1 MTEDPLRR
9 SARRQV
15 QAPGAS
21 GRACSPAVGKLR
33 FMGSNAIGNPY
44 RPGRGVAPPVLA
56 GRSSVLEIAEKRL
69 DVLAAGGMPPQD
81 LLLYGPRGNG
91 KTTLLIELDRRA
103 RERGLRVEDLPV
115 DALTARERL
124 VRHLQERA
132 GLWRDRLTGVQV
144 AGVGATADRAA
155 PSEEIGQLFRA
166 WIGTDEVRPLV
177 IVMDE
182 IHALSPEAARPFF
195 DAVQTA
201 KNGGQPFLLV
211 AAGTPDAPRRVR
223 EAATY
228 NERGFEQLPV
238 ARLQRP
244 ETITALAE
252 PARMSGHPM
261 SAEAAALLA
270 EESQDYPYFIQLLG
284 SAAWNAAA
292 ETGTGGIGIDAAR
305 HGMSTSRVPVER
317 FYSGR
322 YEEAWRR
329 KIAPALEPLASL
341 FANRKG
347 QLPQLELLERL
358 VEIAAPDSFPLDE
371 VALLDTLR
379 DLGVVWEASPGVW
392 EMGIPSF
399 ADFVLRHARPEP

>member
-1 MTEDPLRR
+1 M
-9 SARRQV
+9 
-15 QAPGAS
+15 
-21 GRACSPAVGKLR
+21 GKLR
-33 FMGSNAIGNPY
+33 FMGSNATGNPY

-56 GRSSVLEIAEKRL
+56 GRASVLDIAEERL
-69 DVLAAGGMPPQD
+69 DVLGAGGMPPQD

-91 KTTLLIELDRRA
+91 KTTLLIEIERRA

-124 VRHLQERA
+124 VGHLQERA
-132 GLWRDRLTGVQV
+132 GLRRDRLTGVQV

-166 WIGTDEVRPLV
+166 WIGTDEVPLV

-201 KNGGQPFLLV
+201 KNGSPPFLLL

-228 NERGFEQLPV
+228 NERGFRKV
-238 ARLQRP
+238 RVGRLRRP
-244 ETITALAE
+244 DTITALAE
-252 PARMSGHPM
+252 PARMSGCPM
-261 SAEAAALLA
+261 STESAALLA
-270 EESQDYPYFIQLLG
+270 EEAQDYPYFIQLLG
-284 SAAWNAAA
+284 SAAWRVATA
-292 ETGTGGIGIDAAR
+292 GGIGAEAAR
-305 HGMSTSRVPVER
+305 RGVAESRPEIED

-322 YEEAWRR
+322 YDEARQRR
-329 KIAPALEPLASL
+329 VVLGLAPLAESFAKRGGRLDDPSL
-341 FANRKG
+341 DA
-347 QLPQLELLERL
+347 LLL
-358 VEIAAPDSFPLDE
+358 EIAARDSFPLDE
-371 VALLDTLR
+371 VALLNTLR

-399 ADFVLRHARPEP
+399 ADFVLRRARPEP

>member
-1 MTEDPLRR
+1 MTEDPRR
-9 SARRQV
+9 RGARRPV

-33 FMGSNAIGNPY
+33 FMGSNAAGNPY

-56 GRSSVLEIAEKRL
+56 GRSSVLDIADERL

-91 KTTLLIELDRRA
+91 KTTLLIEIERRA
-103 RERGLRVEDLPV
+103 RERGLRVEELPV
-115 DALTARERL
+115 DALTTEEKL

-132 GLWRDRLTGVQV
+132 GVLGPQITGAQV
-144 AGVGATADRAA
+144 AGIGVSAARAA
-155 PSEEIGQLFRA
+155 PTREIRLLLTA
-166 WIGTDEVRPLV
+166 WIRAAAGPPVLVVDEV
-177 IVMDE
+177 
-182 IHALSPEAARPFF
+182 HALVPEAARPFF
-195 DAVQTA
+195 DAVQSA
-201 KNGGQPFLLV
+201 KREPRPFLVV

-228 NERGFEQLPV
+228 NERGFRKV
-238 ARLQRP
+238 RVGRLLRP
-244 ETITALAE
+244 DTITALTE
-252 PARMSGHPM
+252 PARMSGRPM
-261 SAEAAALLA
+261 SPEAAALLA
-270 EESQDYPYFIQLLG
+270 EEAQDYPYFIQLLG
-284 SAAWNAAA
+284 SAAWRAVTA
-292 ETGTGGIGIDAAR
+292 GGIGADAAR
-305 HGMSTSRVPVER
+305 RGMAESRPEIED

-322 YEEAWRR
+322 YDEAWKR
-329 KIAPALEPLASL
+329 KIASALEPLATL
-341 FANRKG
+341 FAGRKG
-347 QLPQLELLERL
+347 RLPQFELRERL

-371 VALLDTLR
+371 AALLDTLR

>member
-1 MTEDPLRR
+1 MTKDPPRR
-9 SARRQV
+9 GARRQV

-21 GRACSPAVGKLR
+21 GRACFPAVGKLR
-33 FMGSNAIGNPY
+33 FMGPNATGNPY
-44 RPGRGVAPPVLA
+44 QPGAGVAPPVLA
-56 GRSSVLEIAEKRL
+56 GRSSVLDIAEERL

-103 RERGLRVEDLPV
+103 RERGLRVENFPV

-132 GLWRDRLTGVQV
+132 GLRRDRLTGVQV

-166 WIGTDEVRPLV
+166 WIGTDEVPLV

-201 KNGGQPFLLV
+201 KNGSPPFLLL

-223 EAATY
+223 EAATH
-228 NERGFEQLPV
+228 NERGFRMV
-238 ARLQRP
+238 RVGRLQRP

-261 SAEAAALLA
+261 SADAAALLA

-284 SAAWNAAA
+284 RAAWKEAA
-292 ETGTGGIGIDAAR
+292 EVGNGIGLDAAR
-305 HGMSTSRVPVER
+305 RGLAASRVPVER
-317 FYSGR
+317 FFSGR
-322 YEEAWRR
+322 YDEAWNR
-329 KIAPALEPLASL
+329 KIASALEPLATL
-341 FANRKG
+341 FAGRKG
-347 QLPQLELLERL
+347 QLPQFELRERL

-371 VALLDTLR
+371 VVLLNTLR

>member
-1 MTEDPLRR
+1 MTEDPPRR
-9 SARRQV
+9 GAGRQV

-33 FMGSNAIGNPY
+33 FMGPNATGNPY
-44 RPGRGVAPPVLA
+44 QPGAGVAPPVLA
-56 GRSSVLEIAEKRL
+56 GRSSVLDIAEERL

-91 KTTLLIELDRRA
+91 KTTLLIELDHRA
-103 RERGLRVEDLPV
+103 RERGLRVENFPV

-132 GLWRDRLTGVQV
+132 GLRRDRLTGVQV

-166 WIGTDEVRPLV
+166 WIGTDEVPLV

-201 KNGGQPFLLV
+201 KNGGQPFLLL

-228 NERGFEQLPV
+228 NERGFRKV
-238 ARLQRP
+238 RVGRLQRP

-261 SAEAAALLA
+261 SADAAALLA

-284 SAAWNAAA
+284 SAAWKEAA
-292 ETGTGGIGIDAAR
+292 EVGSGIGLDAAR
-305 HGMSTSRVPVER
+305 RGLAASRVPVER
-317 FYSGR
+317 FFSGR
-322 YEEAWRR
+322 YDEAWRR

-358 VEIAAPDSFPLDE
+358 IEIAAADSFRLDE

>member
-1 MTEDPLRR
+1 
-9 SARRQV
+9 
-15 QAPGAS
+15 
-21 GRACSPAVGKLR
+21 
-33 FMGSNAIGNPY
+33 MGPNATGNPY

-56 GRSSVLEIAEKRL
+56 GRASVLDIAEERL

-103 RERGLRVEDLPV
+103 RERGLRVENLPV

-132 GLWRDRLTGVQV
+132 GLRRDRLTGVQV
-144 AGVGATADRAA
+144 AGVGATAARAA
-155 PSEEIGQLFRA
+155 PSEEIGELFRA

-182 IHALSPEAARPFF
+182 IHALSPEVARPFF

-201 KNGGQPFLLV
+201 KNGSPPFLLL

-252 PARMSGHPM
+252 PARMSERPM

-284 SAAWNAAA
+284 SAAWKEAA
-292 ETGTGGIGIDAAR
+292 EVGSGIGLDAAR
-305 HGMSTSRVPVER
+305 RGLAASRVPVER

-322 YEEAWRR
+322 YDEARRR
-329 KIAPALEPLASL
+329 KITPALAPLAAL
-341 FANRKG
+341 FAKRG
-347 QLPQLELLERL
+347 GRLDDPDLDAGLL
-358 VEIAAPDSFPLDE
+358 EIAAPDFFPLDE

-399 ADFVLRHARPEP
+399 ADFVLRRARPEP

>member
-9 SARRQV
+9 GARRQV

-21 GRACSPAVGKLR
+21 GRVCSPAVGKLR
-33 FMGSNAIGNPY
+33 FMGPNAAGNPY
-44 RPGRGVAPPVLA
+44 RPGAGVAPPVLA
-56 GRSSVLEIAEKRL
+56 GRSSVLDIAEERL

-103 RERGLRVEDLPV
+103 RERGLRVENFPV

-124 VRHLQERA
+124 VRHLLERA
-132 GLWRDRLTGVQV
+132 GLRRDRLTGVQV

-155 PSEEIGQLFRA
+155 PSEEIGELFRA
-166 WIGTDEVRPLV
+166 WIGTDEIRPLV

-201 KNGGQPFLLV
+201 KNGGQPFLLL

-228 NERGFEQLPV
+228 NERGFRKV
-238 ARLQRP
+238 RVGRLLRP
-244 ETITALAE
+244 DTITALTE
-252 PARMSGHPM
+252 PAWMSGRPM
-261 SAEAAALLA
+261 SPEAAALLA
-270 EESQDYPYFIQLLG
+270 EEAQDYPYFIQLLG
-284 SAAWNAAA
+284 SAAWRAVTA
-292 ETGTGGIGIDAAR
+292 GGIGAEAAR
-305 HGMSTSRVPVER
+305 RGVAESRPEIED
-317 FYSGR
+317 FFSGR
-322 YEEAWRR
+322 YDEAWQR
-329 KIAPALEPLASL
+329 KIASALEPLATL
-341 FANRKG
+341 FVDRKG
-347 QLPQLELLERL
+347 RLPQFELQERL

-371 VALLDTLR
+371 AALLDTLR

>member
-1 MTEDPLRR
+1 MTEDPRR
-9 SARRQV
+9 RGARRQV
-15 QAPGAS
+15 QAPGPS

-33 FMGSNAIGNPY
+33 FMGSNATGNPY

-56 GRSSVLEIAEKRL
+56 GRSSVLDIAEERL

-91 KTTLLIELDRRA
+91 KTTLLIEIERRA
-103 RERGLRVEDLPV
+103 RERGLRVEELPV
-115 DALTARERL
+115 DALTTRERL

-132 GLWRDRLTGVQV
+132 GLWRGRLTGVQV

-166 WIGTDEVRPLV
+166 WIGTDEIRPLV

-201 KNGGQPFLLV
+201 KNGGQPFLLL

-228 NERGFEQLPV
+228 NERGFRTV
-238 ARLQRP
+238 RVGRLQRP

-261 SAEAAALLA
+261 SADAAALLA

-284 SAAWNAAA
+284 RATWKEAA
-292 ETGTGGIGIDAAR
+292 EVGSGIGLDAAR
-305 HGMSTSRVPVER
+305 RGLAASRVPVER
-317 FYSGR
+317 FFSGR
-322 YEEAWRR
+322 YDEAWSR
-329 KIAPALEPLASL
+329 KIASALEPLATL
-341 FANRKG
+341 FVDRKG
-347 QLPQLELLERL
+347 RLPQFELRERL

>member
-1 MTEDPLRR
+1 
-9 SARRQV
+9 
-15 QAPGAS
+15 
-21 GRACSPAVGKLR
+21 
-33 FMGSNAIGNPY
+33 MGPNAAGNPY
-44 RPGRGVAPPVLA
+44 QPGAGVAPPVLA
-56 GRSSVLEIAEKRL
+56 GRSSVLDIAEERL

-166 WIGTDEVRPLV
+166 WIGTDEIRPLV

-182 IHALSPEAARPFF
+182 IHALSPEVARPFF

-201 KNGGQPFLLV
+201 KNGGQPFLLLV
-211 AAGTPDAPRRVR
+211 AGTPDAPRRVR

-228 NERGFEQLPV
+228 NERGFRKVRVGL
-238 ARLQRP
+238 LQRP

-284 SAAWNAAA
+284 RAAWKEAA
-292 ETGTGGIGIDAAR
+292 EVGSGIGLDAAR
-305 HGMSTSRVPVER
+305 RGLAASRVPVER
-317 FYSGR
+317 FFSGR
-322 YEEAWRR
+322 YDEAWRR
-329 KIAPALEPLASL
+329 KIASALEPLATL
-341 FANRKG
+341 FVDRKG
-347 QLPQLELLERL
+347 RLPQFELRERL

-371 VALLDTLR
+371 VALLNTLR

>member
-1 MTEDPLRR
+1 
-9 SARRQV
+9 
-15 QAPGAS
+15 
-21 GRACSPAVGKLR
+21 
-33 FMGSNAIGNPY
+33 MGSNAAGNPY

-56 GRSSVLEIAEKRL
+56 GRASVLDIAEERL

-132 GLWRDRLTGVQV
+132 GLRRDRLTGVQV

-155 PSEEIGQLFRA
+155 PSEEIGELFRA
-166 WIGTDEVRPLV
+166 WIGTDEVPLV

-201 KNGGQPFLLV
+201 KNGSPPFLLL

-228 NERGFEQLPV
+228 NERGFRKV
-238 ARLQRP
+238 RVGRLLRP
-244 ETITALAE
+244 DTITALAE
-252 PARMSGHPM
+252 PARMSGRPM
-261 SAEAAALLA
+261 STEAAALLA
-270 EESQDYPYFIQLLG
+270 EEAQDYPYFIQLLG
-284 SAAWNAAA
+284 SAAWRAAA
-292 ETGTGGIGIDAAR
+292 ETGTGRIGLDAAR
-305 HGMSTSRVPVER
+305 RGLEASRTEIEY
-317 FYSGR
+317 FFSGR
-322 YEEAWRR
+322 YDEARRR
-329 KIAPALEPLASL
+329 KIIPALAPLAAL
-341 FANRKG
+341 FAKRDG
-347 QLPQLELLERL
+347 RLDDPALDAGLL
-358 VEIAAPDSFPLDE
+358 EIAAPDSFPLDE
-371 VALLDTLR
+371 VALLNTLR

-392 EMGIPSF
+392 ELGIPSF
-399 ADFVLRHARPEP
+399 ADFVLRRARPEP